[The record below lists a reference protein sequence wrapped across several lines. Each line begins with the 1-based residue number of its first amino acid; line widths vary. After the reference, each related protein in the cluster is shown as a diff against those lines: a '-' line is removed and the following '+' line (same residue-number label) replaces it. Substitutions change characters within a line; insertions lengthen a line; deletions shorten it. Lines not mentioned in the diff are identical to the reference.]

1 MNQKKFT
8 SGKDFL
14 ETNRLDGGVS
24 ALESTDAEQTPPV
37 KKLAEVHTPDLSD
50 DTFRIENK
58 EFKIKVSNIKTQKI
72 MAKSMG
78 AINDLLSKI
87 NIRPIM
93 EKFRE
98 KMNRADQRSMDALK
112 ELKGKT
118 EEELAEEFQKIQN
131 GLQSSDNDFYVDFAD
146 LAKEIILAGGL
157 DNILISIMDLLTG
170 VVYAICKGQDEAVT
184 REWVEEHTHFN
195 QNQEIFFKQM
205 QKDEMQ
211 GRVIDFLALAIRL
224 VTQRAGSI

>member
-37 KKLAEVHTPDLSD
+37 EELAEVHTPDLSD